1 MANYEEQLSLICFR
15 LNKKY
20 RSEIEIIALIL
31 EAARHT
37 GTGRYYLMKQT
48 GINFSQL
55 KKYLETLVKLG
66 FVEADIKERKVY
78 YRASQEGLAFLGQ
91 YNILRDMLMGVYSK
105 NGSANV
111 IYNSPRVR
119 QFP

>member
-1 MANYEEQLSLICFR
+1 MANYEEQLNLICFR

-31 EAARHT
+31 EAAKHA
-37 GTGRYYLMKQT
+37 GMGRYYLMKQT

-55 KKYLETLVKLG
+55 KKYLETLIKLG
-66 FVEADIKERKVY
+66 FVEADIKERKVF
-78 YRASQEGLAFLGQ
+78 YRASQEGQAFLGQ
-91 YNILRDMLMGVYSK
+91 YNILRDMLMGAYSR
-105 NGSANV
+105 NGSANL
-111 IYNSPRVR
+111 IYSSPRVR